1 MRTVRFIHTSDIH
14 LDTSFSG
21 SGFPSRLGDRKRE
34 AIRGTF
40 RHILED
46 ARSSSVDF
54 VLIAG
59 DLFELERIT
68 PDTFEFI
75 KQQFESL
82 GDIRVFIAPGNHDP
96 YVKGSP
102 YKEEPWPANVCIFK
116 EEGFRSVEIPDLGV
130 RITGFGFAHA
140 QLDEHIFQQ
149 LPVLSSDFLNIVIS
163 HGSDA
168 SRVPEGKTKHGPF
181 TVEEIAGKNILYCAL
196 GHYHQQRQL
205 PNPIDGAQIWY
216 SGIPEGRGWDEQGTC
231 GYLLGEIDNG
241 SVRIESRACCQY
253 KLNTLSVECDGLSTR
268 EQILDLILEHR
279 GSEFDSNTILRI
291 QLAGAIDPKLDLSL
305 SELEERLAGEVM
317 HIRWDDLTH
326 PALDFESIAHE
337 KTLRGRFVRA
347 LNESIAAAPEEEKLK
362 LERARVYG
370 VQALSGREVRLR

>member
-1 MRTVRFIHTSDIH
+1 MRPVRFIHISDIH

-46 ARSSSVDF
+46 ARSSSVDI

-102 YKEEPWPANVCIFK
+102 YKEESWPANVHIFNA
-116 EEGFRSVEIPDLGV
+116 EEFQSVEIPDLGIRV
-130 RITGFGFAHA
+130 TGFGFVHT
-140 QLDEHIFQQ
+140 QLDERVFQR
-149 LPVLSSDFLNIVIS
+149 LPVLSSEFLNIVIS

-181 TVEEIAGKNILYCAL
+181 TIEEIAGKNVLYCAL
-196 GHYHQQRQL
+196 GHYHQQHQL
-205 PNPIDGAQIWY
+205 PNPIDGAQVWY
-216 SGIPEGRGWDEQGTC
+216 SGIPEGRGWDEQGSC
-231 GYLLGEIDNG
+231 GYLFGEVENG
-241 SVRIESRACCQY
+241 SVRIESRACSQY
-253 KLNTLSVECDGLSTR
+253 NLNTLIVNCDGFSTR
-268 EQILDLILEHR
+268 EQILDSILEHR
-279 GSEFDSNTILRI
+279 GASLDPKTILRI
-291 QLAGAIDPKLDLSL
+291 QLVGAIDPRLDLSL
-305 SELEERLAGEVM
+305 SELEERLAGEAM
-317 HIRWDDLTH
+317 YIRWDNLTY
-326 PALDFESIAHE
+326 PALDFESITHE

-347 LNESIAAAPEEEKLK
+347 LNESIAAAPEEEKSK
-362 LERARVYG
+362 LERARLYG